1 MKAYTDE
8 IGSWLAGA
16 AVPSKLKVVIAYAD
30 LSSATLAKRILH
42 EALAVLSLQFTVETS
57 LWKFELLQAPSLQQL
72 AMEDAAQAQ
81 IIIIAAEREYGLPDG
96 AKKWVETCLTNPE
109 VKDVSVVA
117 LLRDDQGDSL
127 ESPLLAG
134 FERFSDNVKTDL
146 FWFIANEDEGSKLAA
161 DKIIQLACQI
171 PVIDGM
177 ECVA

>member
-1 MKAYTDE
+1 MKAYTDG

-81 IIIIAAEREYGLPDG
+81 IIIIAAEREYGLPEG

-127 ESPLLAG
+127 DASA
-134 FERFSDNVKTDL
+134 KT
-146 FWFIANEDEGSKLAA
+146 SKLSFSGLLPMKTKAA
-161 DKIIQLACQI
+161 NWPRIKSSNWLARFR
-171 PVIDGM
+171 
-177 ECVA
+177 